1 MVSPSRDA
9 IRAALQIMADGLNA
23 EDPTHHYFVPEP
35 GEPLPP
41 GARLIRVTGDRRG
54 SHPAS
59 PHPSGT
65 GAGPD
70 GE

>member
-1 MVSPSRDA
+1 VKPSREA

-23 EDPTHHYFVPEP
+23 EDPERHYFVPEP

-54 SHPAS
+54 SRRAFPR
-59 PHPSGT
+59 PSGT
-65 GAGPD
+65 AARSD
-70 GE
+70 EE